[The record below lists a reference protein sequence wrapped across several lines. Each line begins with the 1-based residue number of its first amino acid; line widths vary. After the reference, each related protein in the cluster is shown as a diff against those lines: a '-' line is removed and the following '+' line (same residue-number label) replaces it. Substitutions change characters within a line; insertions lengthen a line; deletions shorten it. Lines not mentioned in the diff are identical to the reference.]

1 MTAVMDK
8 PETLQESPA
17 TVEDFEVAKVNID
30 HPQVQHFIQAY
41 FKRMGIEPT
50 THPLGINWL
59 ALVKESTIYC
69 VVGIAGRGDK
79 SLEITDLY
87 CKPSHDGV
95 RAGYLVLEFF
105 KALVD
110 AGRIPYIVGVV
121 LWKNK
126 AGQRHF
132 KKAFGCDESSRVF
145 IYPRP
150 N

>member
-95 RAGYLVLEFF
+95 RAGYLVFRILQGARRRWPHPLYRGRRPVEEQSRTA
-105 KALVD
+105 AL
-110 AGRIPYIVGVV
+110 
-121 LWKNK
+121 
-126 AGQRHF
+126 Q
-132 KKAFGCDESSRVF
+132 ESFWLR
-145 IYPRP
+145 
-150 N
+150 